1 MTMPLAHPTSP
12 APRRAQATTA
22 LGYGAQSPAGAANDA
37 RCPPTPMGDNAVA
50 RVSAAVAAAVLAV
63 TWLEAIARIAALYG

>member
-12 APRRAQATTA
+12 AHAQAQATTA
-22 LGYGAQSPAGAANDA
+22 LGYAAQPPAGAANDA
-37 RCPPTPMGDNAVA
+37 RCPPTPMGDDAVA
-50 RVSAAVAAAVLAV
+50 RVSAAVAAAVVAV